1 MEYTSAGCIFTN
13 DTHILGGYQ
22 PNKASPCIS
31 GIGGK
36 KEGVEEF
43 LETALREMLEEL
55 FGLYNKEY
63 IPPLMA
69 IPYERLL
76 ISGDYVSIVYS
87 FTSLEKI
94 LLELN
99 RLSAV
104 SPLYTEIPL
113 TLIDLILKRLPVN
126 SEISHLCL
134 LPLVKHSRTSP
145 FVENCFVKD
154 IRMLIGLSK

>member
-1 MEYTSAGCIFTN
+1 MEYTSAGCIFIN

-22 PNKASPCIS
+22 PNKAAPCIS

-36 KEGVEEF
+36 KEGIEEF
-43 LETALREMLEEL
+43 LETGLREMLEEL
-55 FGLYNKEY
+55 FGIYKKEY
-63 IPPLMA
+63 IPALMA

-94 LLELN
+94 LSELN
-99 RLSAV
+99 RLSAM

-134 LPLVKHSRTSP
+134 LPLVKHSRTLP
-145 FVENCFVKD
+145 FVENCFLKD
-154 IRMLIGLSK
+154 IRMLSSVSK